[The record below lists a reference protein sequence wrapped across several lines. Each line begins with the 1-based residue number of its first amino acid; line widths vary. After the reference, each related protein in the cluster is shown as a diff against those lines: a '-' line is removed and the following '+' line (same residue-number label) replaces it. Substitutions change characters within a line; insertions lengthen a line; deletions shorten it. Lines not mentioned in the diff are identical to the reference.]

1 MGALLQLSDVH
12 KAFRGLIAVR
22 GLDFQMQAG
31 AIAGLIGP
39 NGAGKTTAFN
49 LISGT
54 IRPTAG
60 EIRFKGVRIN
70 NVPPHETVRMGLAR
84 TFQATTVFPQ
94 ATVVENVMRGA
105 FVRTPAG
112 FLPALLGTA
121 GHRRGQAAAREK
133 VDRILERVG
142 LKGQALATA
151 DSLPYGHQRLL
162 GIAVALASEPELL
175 LLDEPAAGLNP
186 VEAVSIGRIVLQ
198 IRDELNI
205 SVLLVEHNVRLVMD
219 VCDRILVLNHGEKIA
234 EGSPAE
240 IRKNPHVINAYL
252 GASDDALA

>member
-1 MGALLQLSDVH
+1 MAALLQLSGVH

-22 GLDFQMQAG
+22 ALDFQMEAG
-31 AIAGLIGP
+31 AIVGLIGP

-60 EIRFKGVRIN
+60 DVRFKGVRIN
-70 NVPPHETVRMGLAR
+70 NVPPHKTVRMGLAR

-105 FVRTPAG
+105 FVHTPAG
-112 FLPALLGTA
+112 FLPPLLGTA
-121 GHRRGQAAAREK
+121 AHRKGQAAARAK

-142 LKGQALATA
+142 LSGQSAATA

-162 GIAVALASEPELL
+162 GIAIALASEPELL

-186 VEAVSIGRIVLQ
+186 VEAVLIGRIVRQ
-198 IRDELNI
+198 IRDELNV
-205 SVLLVEHNVRLVMD
+205 SVLLVEHNVRLVME

-234 EGSPAE
+234 EGTPAE
-240 IRKNPHVINAYL
+240 VRKNPHVINAYL